1 MKISIVSLIMVAAAL
16 AGCAS
21 KPPSAPTSAAEVG
34 DFRHGLLNG
43 YLSADQLPDSAALLP
58 APPAPGSAAQ
68 ADDDAAFHEL
78 SAFQG
83 TVRGALAVKD
93 ADLSFPQAAQIFSCA
108 LGVPVSEQQT
118 PHLYM
123 LLRRTLTDAGLATYT
138 AKNKYQRT
146 RPFVAFRVPSCTPA
160 DDAFLA
166 KDGSYPSGHTSIGW
180 AWALV
185 LTEIAPDRADL
196 ILQRGRAF
204 GQSRAIC
211 GVHWKSDVEAGRVV
225 GAAAVAKLHSN
236 PVFNAQMQS
245 AGREI
250 AQERSRGDAPAGDC
264 AAEAAALASTRLL
277 AP

>member
-1 MKISIVSLIMVAAAL
+1 
-16 AGCAS
+16 
-21 KPPSAPTSAAEVG
+21 
-34 DFRHGLLNG
+34 LNG
-43 YLSADQLPDSAALLP
+43 YLPADQMPDSAALLP

-78 SAFQG
+78 TKFKDTA
-83 TVRGALAVKD
+83 RGALAIQD
-93 ADLSFPQAAQIFSCA
+93 ADLSFPHAAQVFACA

-146 RPFVAFRVPSCTPA
+146 RPFVAFKEQSCTPA
-160 DDAFLA
+160 DDPFLA

-185 LTEIAPDRADL
+185 LAEIAPDRADL

-211 GVHWKSDVEAGRVV
+211 GAHWKSDVDAGRVI

-236 PVFNAQMQS
+236 PVFTAQMQLARS
-245 AGREI
+245 EI
-250 AQERSRGDAPAGDC
+250 AQEKSRGDVAAGDC
-264 AAEAAALASTRLL
+264 AAQAAAISSTSLL